1 MASRPP
7 TEPCIPVWY
16 TAPPLFIPLQTC
28 GSKNRKTGIQPSQ
41 AVGLRGLC
49 SILGSV
55 SGFRAAATACSFG
68 RRNSRNPSKAPAARR
83 NPGAAFQAPRLSPCA
98 EDRGWRA
105 CRDRRAICCSS
116 ARVSADSPPR
126 TAGARRRSGRTACGR
141 RGSCR

>member
-49 SILGSV
+49 SICMLKRNRHLVDGSSV
-55 SGFRAAATACSFG
+55 CIAYLAQEKGGTAYTVNYAKEHG
-68 RRNSRNPSKAPAARR
+68 LTVLNIANM
-83 NPGAAFQAPRLSPCA
+83 
-98 EDRGWRA
+98 
-105 CRDRRAICCSS
+105 I
-116 ARVSADSPPR
+116 
-126 TAGARRRSGRTACGR
+126 
-141 RGSCR
+141 